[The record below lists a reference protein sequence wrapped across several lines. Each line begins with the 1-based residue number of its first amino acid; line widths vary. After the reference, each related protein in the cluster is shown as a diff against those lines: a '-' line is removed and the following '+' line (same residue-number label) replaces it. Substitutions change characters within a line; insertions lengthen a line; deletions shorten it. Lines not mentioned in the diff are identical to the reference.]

1 MTYRYFQTTK
11 LLFLRTAC
19 KIIEVMINGV
29 VMQHLSTH
37 RCQRGLCVINLS
49 VCLAMFAKIVGGQR
63 LKCDQGVCGLRAFG
77 YQPNRSWQ
85 RTFNSAI

>member
-1 MTYRYFQTTK
+1 
-11 LLFLRTAC
+11 
-19 KIIEVMINGV
+19 MINAL

-63 LKCDQGVCGLRAFG
+63 LKCVKASRLRPFG
-77 YQPNRSWQ
+77 YQPTRSWQ